1 MTPLFPAKKTRYSG
15 AAVWLMMI
23 TNPNPNPIPNPNPNP
38 NPDPN
43 PTPNPYQ
50 VHGAAAR
57 LSEHNQLCRLD
68 ADGLCSAG
76 PKMLPDSGVYRIEFE
91 IVQATDG
98 DGAYIGMIKPDAN
111 RSSYPGS
118 DDKGIGWRAKGGV
131 RHLHN
136 TVDVGGPIAGWG
148 AGDRVGLLLDTHACE
163 LCFVKNG
170 RLLEQRYPVS
180 LGGGMYFAVGRYYG
194 SYVVRCLYMQ
204 QQGDN
209 GDIDFAA
216 LGRVCRWVAAPGN
229 VLEHL
234 AIGANQLTGVSRFH
248 GGQRNEAGLRML
260 LEAVGQ
266 PSCRLTHLDVSGN
279 GLSEADAAA
288 VLAVALGPAS
298 AIQTL
303 RIYAWLVPVHS
314 ALAAQ
319 PRLDLSSHQMEDNDA
334 ALLARLLPSRPQLT
348 ALDLAANRLELPGV
362 RAIADA
368 IAASGTPLR
377 RLSVA
382 RNRLGVRGVAALLRA
397 LGRAETHTLT
407 ALDLSHNALWS
418 EAGSSAAAA
427 IPAEVS
433 SEALTQLGAL
443 MATPGCVLQELD
455 LSCTGLSAA
464 EAEASTSPHARSASP
479 SPSPAR
485 QVS

>member
-1 MTPLFPAKKTRYSG
+1 MGGALALLAALEAAAAPLRVLDLGGNELCGGTVAEDHSFG
-15 AAVWLMMI
+15 A
-23 TNPNPNPIPNPNPNP
+23 
-38 NPDPN
+38 
-43 PTPNPYQ
+43 

-229 VLEHL
+229 LLEHL
-234 AIGANQLTGVSRFH
+234 PLPLPLPNPNQVGRGA
-248 GGQRNEAGLRML
+248 GQRPGAPRHRS
-260 LEAVGQ
+260 Q
-266 PSCRLTHLDVSGN
+266 PAHGCQPLPRR
-279 GLSEADAAA
+279 
-288 VLAVALGPAS
+288 PA
-298 AIQTL
+298 
-303 RIYAWLVPVHS
+303 
-314 ALAAQ
+314 
-319 PRLDLSSHQMEDNDA
+319 
-334 ALLARLLPSRPQLT
+334 
-348 ALDLAANRLELPGV
+348 
-362 RAIADA
+362 
-368 IAASGTPLR
+368 
-377 RLSVA
+377 
-382 RNRLGVRGVAALLRA
+382 
-397 LGRAETHTLT
+397 
-407 ALDLSHNALWS
+407 
-418 EAGSSAAAA
+418 
-427 IPAEVS
+427 
-433 SEALTQLGAL
+433 
-443 MATPGCVLQELD
+443 
-455 LSCTGLSAA
+455 
-464 EAEASTSPHARSASP
+464 
-479 SPSPAR
+479 
-485 QVS
+485 